1 VKTHS
6 QEKSNKMKTTRL
18 NTLGKII
25 LTGML
30 ATMIIFPFTVSA
42 KKIPFLLST
51 VTPAAT
57 GYIKVKKDNNK
68 NYVIKVYVSDLAG
81 IERIQPTKQ
90 TYVVWMITNRNE
102 TKNIGRVSS
111 SKNLSGFLETVSSS
125 QPTKIFITAE
135 IDESVQVPGEQ
146 VVLTTDRFWE

>member
-1 VKTHS
+1 
-6 QEKSNKMKTTRL
+6 MKTTTL
-18 NTLGKII
+18 NTAAKRIFLVI
-25 LTGML
+25 LT
-30 ATMIIFPFTVSA
+30 TMMILPFTSSA

-51 VTPAAT
+51 VAPAAQ
-57 GYIKVKKDNNK
+57 GYVKIKKDNNK

-90 TYVVWMITNRNE
+90 TYVVWMVTDRDI

-111 SKNLSGFLETVSSS
+111 SKDLSGFLETVSSF

-135 IDESVQVPGEQ
+135 VDESVQGPGEQ
-146 VVLTTDRFWE
+146 VVLTTERFWE

>member
-1 VKTHS
+1 
-6 QEKSNKMKTTRL
+6 MKTTTMNIAAKRIFL
-18 NTLGKII
+18 VI
-25 LTGML
+25 LT
-30 ATMIIFPFTVSA
+30 TMMILPFTSSA

-51 VTPAAT
+51 VAPAAQ
-57 GYIKVKKDNNK
+57 GYVKIKKDNNK

-90 TYVVWMITNRNE
+90 TYVVWMVTDRDI

-111 SKNLSGFLETVSSS
+111 SKDLSGFLETVSSF

-135 IDESVQVPGEQ
+135 VDESVQMPGEQ